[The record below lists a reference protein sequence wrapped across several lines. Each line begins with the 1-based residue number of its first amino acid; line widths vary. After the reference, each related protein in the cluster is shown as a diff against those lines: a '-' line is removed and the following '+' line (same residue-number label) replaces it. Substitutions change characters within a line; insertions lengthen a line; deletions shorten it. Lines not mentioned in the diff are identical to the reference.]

1 MPENLQKPPSNATR
15 GLIDNVVQIAWA
27 SKYWIT
33 LGFAIL
39 LHILFLVRTVSRFP
53 NIAKHLRNRG
63 LFALFFHIGV
73 SMMELL
79 RWNYTRITTRAEP
92 VADIIDIILCVAQVT
107 STMMI
112 IRRLQKGHPDMVR
125 PIFQAVMPYRL
136 PLTAAAYIFENSV
149 LHRASVM
156 TNRGFLYV
164 RIGIFSFSKFDQL
177 KGSNASIYTLGSYLG
192 STLSTLDN
200 DMPLGWAMFG
210 YCVLMTSKLSRWT
223 THQVMPRSEVPN
235 KMSAMRSQ
243 LVRLL
248 LWIGLADLKIVK
260 AYDDGSLFGPNA
272 GEKEH
277 AN

>member
-1 MPENLQKPPSNATR
+1 
-15 GLIDNVVQIAWA
+15 
-27 SKYWIT
+27 
-33 LGFAIL
+33 
-39 LHILFLVRTVSRFP
+39 
-53 NIAKHLRNRG
+53 
-63 LFALFFHIGV
+63 
-73 SMMELL
+73 MELL
-79 RWNYTRITTRAEP
+79 RWNYTRITTGAEP
-92 VADIIDIILCVAQVT
+92 AADTIDIILCAAQVT

-112 IRRLQKGHPDMVR
+112 IRRLQKGHPDIVR
-125 PIFQAVMPYRL
+125 PIFQAVTPYRL
-136 PLTAAAYIFENSV
+136 PLTVAAYIFESPI

-164 RIGIFSFSKFDQL
+164 RIGILSFSMVDQL

-200 DMPLGWAMFG
+200 DMPLGWAIFG
-210 YCVLMTSKLSRWT
+210 FCILMTSKLSRWT
-223 THQVMPRSEVPN
+223 TQQVLPSSPGVPK

-260 AYDDGSLFGPNA
+260 AYDNGSLFSTNA

-277 AN
+277 VN